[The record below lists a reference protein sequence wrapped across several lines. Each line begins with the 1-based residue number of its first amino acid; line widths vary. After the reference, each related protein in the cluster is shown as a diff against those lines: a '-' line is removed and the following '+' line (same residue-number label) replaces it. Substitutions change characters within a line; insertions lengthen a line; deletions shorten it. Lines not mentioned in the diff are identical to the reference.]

1 MYSLRYPPHVEAVW
15 DSRPGDARVEF
26 DRALAAVCE
35 DPFAT
40 TTPHQADGDIKRLLI
55 LDHTRAVLVVF
66 KQPQRVRILDLKYL
80 R

>member
-15 DSRPGDARVEF
+15 DSLPDDARAEF
-26 DRALAAVCE
+26 DGAISAVCE

-55 LDHTRAVLVVF
+55 LKRTRAVLVVF
-66 KQPQRVRILDLKYL
+66 KQPQRVRILDLKHL
-80 R
+80 A